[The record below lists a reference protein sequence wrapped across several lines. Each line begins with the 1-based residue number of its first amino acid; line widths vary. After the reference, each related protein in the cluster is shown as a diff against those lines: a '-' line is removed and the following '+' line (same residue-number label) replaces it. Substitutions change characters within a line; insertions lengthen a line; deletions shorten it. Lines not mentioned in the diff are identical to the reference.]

1 MGMSISKQDH
11 KTTMPDKNLLK
22 SFAQI
27 AKSLPN
33 AFFLLDG
40 DGNICD
46 INPPGCRI
54 LGMKKEQL
62 VKQKLHDLVTSDK
75 KQVDAWLLQWSR
87 SGSPMPCSINIK
99 KEDDEVLACLASGSV
114 LRPKTEDAPALL
126 LLRVQLKKVLNQG
139 FATLNEKITLLQREV
154 NERKTIESALRKSE
168 EQVRL
173 LLDSS
178 EEIIYGIDLKGHC
191 TFANLACLK
200 MLGYDELSELL
211 GQNMHTLIHHSLPD
225 GSAYPAEACAIFKA
239 HHTGES
245 THCDTEV
252 FWRRDGSNFPVTY
265 NAYPIFQ
272 DKVIQGTV
280 VTAIDITEQKEVQ
293 DALDRS
299 NEALYRAQEIAHIGS
314 WDWNIVTGELA
325 WSDEIYRIFGLTRQQ
340 FPATYEAF
348 LNTIHPDD
356 KEAVAKAVDAAVADV
371 DAGYSIEHRIIRPDG
386 EERIVHE
393 HGIVYWDGN
402 HKAIRMIGAVHD
414 ITELKQNEHAINQL
428 NEELEERVEARTAEL
443 KRTQSELAQ
452 KEKMASLGDLV
463 AGVAHEINTP
473 VGIGVTASSHL
484 AEQLESYQERY
495 DNNTLTRGDFEK
507 LLSTAIESTQMVS
520 HNLKRAASLIH
531 SFKQIAVDQSSDER
545 RSFFIHDYIKEMM
558 WSLHPKLK
566 NTPFEVEINCPENIY
581 IYSYP
586 GVFSQIITNFV
597 VNSLVHGFAG
607 ATSGK
612 ITMNISQDANNFIF
626 NYRDDGKGIKKEAL
640 KRVFDPFFTTRRGSG
655 GSGLGMNIV
664 YNLVTQKLGGTIV
677 CSSSSGEGAIFE
689 ISVPFN
695 LLKNIPS

>member
-11 KTTMPDKNLLK
+11 KTIMPENLIQ

-33 AFFLLDG
+33 AFYLLDS

-46 INPPGCRI
+46 ANSLGFRM
-54 LGMKKEQL
+54 LGMKKDKL
-62 VKQKLHDLVTSDK
+62 IKQKLHDLVINDNK
-75 KQVDAWLLQWSR
+75 KVDVWLLQWSR
-87 SGSPMPCSINIK
+87 SGSPMPCSIDIK
-99 KEDDEVLACLASGSV
+99 KEDGEVLACLASGSV
-114 LRPKTEDAPALL
+114 LQPKTEDAPALL
-126 LLRVQLKKVLNQG
+126 LLRIQLKKVLNQG
-139 FATLNEKITLLQREV
+139 FATLNEKITLLQREI
-154 NERKTIESALRKSE
+154 NERKGIESALRNSE

-178 EEIIYGIDLKGHC
+178 EEMIYGVDLAGHC

-200 MLGYDELSELL
+200 MLGYDEISELL
-211 GQNMHTLIHHSLPD
+211 GQNMHALIHHSRPD
-225 GSAYPAEACAIFKA
+225 GSAYPVKACAIFKV

-245 THCDTEV
+245 CHCDTEI
-252 FWRRDGSNFPVTY
+252 FWRRDGSSFPITY

-272 DKVIQGTV
+272 NKVIQGTV
-280 VTAIDITEQKEVQ
+280 VTAIDITEQKEIQ

-348 LNTIHPDD
+348 LDTIHSND
-356 KEAVAKAVDAAVADV
+356 KEAVVKAIDAAISDV
-371 DAGYSIEHRIIRPDG
+371 DAGYNIEHRIIRPDG
-386 EERIVHE
+386 EERIVRE
-393 HGIVYWDGN
+393 HGVVYWN
-402 HKAIRMIGAVHD
+402 KKNKATRMIGAVHD
-414 ITELKQNEHAINQL
+414 ITELKQKEHAISQL
-428 NEELEERVEARTAEL
+428 NEELEARVEARTAEL
-443 KRTQSELAQ
+443 ERTQSELAQ

-473 VGIGVTASSHL
+473 VGIGITASSHL
-484 AEQLESYQERY
+484 AEQLKSYQERY
-495 DNNTLTRGDFEK
+495 HNNALTRGDFEK
-507 LLSTAIESTQMVS
+507 LLETAIESTQMVS

-566 NTPFEVEINCPENIY
+566 KTSFEVEINCPENIY

-586 GVFSQIITNFV
+586 GAFSQIITNFV
-597 VNSLVHGFAG
+597 VNSLTHGFEG
-607 ATSGK
+607 YTSGK
-612 ITMNISQDANNFIF
+612 ITMNISQDANNFIL
-626 NYRDDGKGIKKEAL
+626 NYRDDGKGIKAEAI
-640 KRVFDPFFTTRRGSG
+640 KRVFDPFFTTRRGTG

-664 YNLVTQKLGGTIV
+664 YNLVTQKLGGTIT
-677 CSSSSGEGAIFE
+677 CSSTLGEGATFE
-689 ISVPFN
+689 ILVPLN